1 MTEKSK
7 ASSVSKR
14 RASRRPAKG
23 EARANAVYF
32 TSLTIE
38 NIRCFGPPQRLDLAD
53 EKAHPAQWTVILGD
67 NGTGKT
73 TLLRSMARSCSF
85 FGEKKSADNFAKSV
99 GFYVESARMKS
110 KYISIIPFFISGSK
124 LRLKSKHDYE
134 ITTSEYFIGRSDSKS
149 KKDEN
154 TSDTFHLMYEQ
165 YKNMETP

>member
-7 ASSVSKR
+7 APSVSQR
-14 RASRRPAKG
+14 RAPGRRAKG
-23 EARANAVYF
+23 KARANPAYF
-32 TSLTIE
+32 TSLTVE

-99 GFYVESARMKS
+99 GFYVESVRMKS
-110 KYISIIPFFISGSK
+110 KYISIIPSFIAGSK
-124 LRLKSKHDYE
+124 LRLKSKQDYE
-134 ITTSEYFIGRSDSKS
+134 ITASEHFIGRSDSKL
-149 KKDEN
+149 KKGEN
-154 TSDTFHLMYEQ
+154 TSDIFHLMYE
-165 YKNMETP
+165 PCLSG